1 VALHR
6 TGTLVL
12 AAVAAT
18 CTVARAPEQPPDDLA
33 RTISALLAAGNVEQA
48 DMTRERARQLYP
60 DDGLVLW
67 WSATVSNLL
76 WQDERAATELDSLRR
91 TRDRGGL
98 DPVQCNGLLG
108 DVLFRSGRWG
118 ESIGPL
124 QAAYAGPDGLRRTAF
139 AIAAGELPF
148 RRKQTGPLATEQPLL
163 EGTCP
168 EFLCGSSALRRP
180 FAIDTG
186 TSMTTLSRSL
196 ASELGVHVVTGAG
209 QARDGT
215 GHELPVEVGVLPS
228 CFVGDVDLGA
238 VPVLIVDDERLQ
250 LRDMFGGAE
259 RSPQAVL
266 GLDLLALF
274 RLTLDPQRHSVVLEL
289 PRGLAE
295 DDSVQCVR
303 AEGRCLVPVA
313 VEGTRLWFVLDTG
326 ASHSSLSEAGLLALP
341 DGAARAVAGYR
352 RIRTAS
358 GPGTAVR
365 EVRDLVLRLSQVRFR
380 GVTLPVI
387 QRESAGAFPVHGVIG
402 ADLLLQC
409 LVTLDRGR
417 ARLVHIE

>member
-1 VALHR
+1 MLALAMS
-6 TGTLVL
+6 
-12 AAVAAT
+12 AACSAP
-18 CTVARAPEQPPDDLA
+18 RQPEQLPDDLA
-33 RTISALLAAGNVEQA
+33 RTLSALLAAGNVEQA
-48 DMTRERARQLYP
+48 EITRERARQLYP
-60 DDGLVLW
+60 DDGLMLW

-76 WQDERAATELDSLRR
+76 WQDERAAGELDALRR

-98 DPVQCNGLLG
+98 DPVECNGLLG
-108 DVLFRSGRWG
+108 DVLFRAGRWG

-124 QAAYAGPDGLRRTAF
+124 QAAYVGPDGLRRTAF
-139 AIAAGELPF
+139 AIAARELPF

-186 TSMTTLSRSL
+186 TSMTTLARGL
-196 ASELGVHVVTGAG
+196 ARELGVHVVTGAG
-209 QARDGT
+209 LARDGA
-215 GHELPVEVGVLPS
+215 GRDLPVDVGVLPS

-250 LRDMFGGAE
+250 LRDLFGGAE

-274 RLTLDPQRHSVVLEL
+274 RLTLDPKRHSVMLEL

-295 DDSVQCVR
+295 GESVQCVR

-313 VEGTRLWFVLDTG
+313 VEGVRLWFVLDTG
-326 ASHSSLSEAGLLALP
+326 ASHSSLTEAGLLALP
-341 DGAARAVAGYR
+341 GGATRAVAGYR
-352 RIRTAS
+352 RGQTAS
-358 GPGTAVR
+358 GTLTAVR
-365 EVRDLVLRLSQVRFR
+365 EVRDLVLRLSQVRFHD
-380 GVTLPVI
+380 VLLPVV
-387 QRESAGAFPVHGVIG
+387 QRESRGVFPVHGVLG

-417 ARLVHIE
+417 ARLVYIE

>member
-1 VALHR
+1 MVA
-6 TGTLVL
+6 GCE
-12 AAVAAT
+12 AP
-18 CTVARAPEQPPDDLA
+18 RAPELPPDELA
-33 RTISALLAAGNVEQA
+33 RIIAALLAAGNIEQA
-48 DMTRERARQLYP
+48 DVMRERARRLYP
-60 DDGLVLW
+60 DHGLVLW
-67 WSATVSNLL
+67 WSATVSSLL
-76 WQDERAATELDSLRR
+76 WQDERAATELDALRR

-98 DPVQCNGLLG
+98 DVVECNGLLG

-139 AIAAGELPF
+139 AIAARELPF

-163 EGTCP
+163 EGANP

-186 TSMTTLSRSL
+186 TSMTAL
-196 ASELGVHVVTGAG
+196 ARGLARELGVHVVTGAG
-209 QARDGT
+209 LARDGA
-215 GHELPVEVGVLPS
+215 GREVQVEVGVLPS

-238 VPVLIVDDERLQ
+238 VPVLVVDDQRLQ
-250 LRDMFGGAE
+250 LRDLYGGAE

-274 RLTLDPQRHSVVLEL
+274 RLTLDPKRHSVVLEL
-289 PRGLAE
+289 PRGLAG
-295 DDSVQCVR
+295 DSSVQCVR
-303 AEGRCLVPVA
+303 AEGRLLAPVA

-341 DGAARAVAGYR
+341 DGAARAVAGFR

-358 GPGTAVR
+358 GTGTAVR

-380 GVTLPVI
+380 GVTLPVVP
-387 QRESAGAFPVHGVIG
+387 RDSGGAFPVHGVLG
-402 ADLLLQC
+402 GDLLLQC
-409 LVTLDRGR
+409 LVTLDGGR